1 MLILLMEGD
10 TLVTTRENLQRLLKD
25 LKEDPPVFVGFGD
38 LEERPVM
45 VDLTME
51 EKKGVLRLVED
62 VVVSKEK
69 VTELKVEGLNFSCL
83 VGILLGFPV
92 VYNFSDQVDN
102 PLGNM
107 DLVVLQME
115 VSLEEDGHPQKSITP
130 VSFSLPLQLKNEKV
144 VVNRLNLWWRQ
155 LSGGLALAQPFSL
168 GGIAIALSQQV
179 QNLPSVIL

>member
-1 MLILLMEGD
+1 MLILFLGGD
-10 TLVTTRENLQRLLKD
+10 TLVTTRENLHRLLND
-25 LKEDPPVFVGFGD
+25 LKEAPPVFVGFGD
-38 LEERPVM
+38 LEEKPIM

-51 EKKGVLRLVED
+51 EREGVLRVLENVE
-62 VVVSKEK
+62 VSTEK
-69 VTELKVEGLNFSCL
+69 VTEVEVEGLNISCL

-92 VYNFSDQVDN
+92 IYNFSDQVDN

-107 DLVVLQME
+107 DLVVLQVE
-115 VSLEEDGHPQKSITP
+115 VSLEEDGHSQKSTTP
-130 VSFSLPLQLKNEKV
+130 VSFSLPLHLKNEKV
-144 VVNRLNLWWRQ
+144 VVNRLNLWWSK